1 MSLWAAVGGRGG
13 VGGGGGL
20 APEDRDRSL
29 RSLNWRL
36 LIRIFHYTRPYAKKR
51 NLLFLVTGL
60 RALQKPAVGW
70 AIGAVISGP
79 IAGGNWAATLWGA
92 AGFALLAAS
101 TEFLFHFRQRWQLEI
116 GEAVV
121 HDLRRDLFG
130 HVQQMPMS
138 FFHEM
143 TLGGLLSRV
152 ISDINNI
159 RRGVQHVFFFSILM
173 FGQMFISGAIMLYLN
188 PVLFCILLLL
198 GPTIFG
204 ISRYFHRRMSRASRE
219 AQRRHSRVTSTIAE
233 SVLGMREIQGYVR
246 ETTNAQ
252 AFSDRVDAYADSSL
266 DLHKNAAVY
275 TPILDFNAQIFLA
288 LLLGAGGYGVLGG
301 HFGLNLGDLI
311 SFFFLANIFFQPFQS
326 MGRLYTSAI
335 VSMAGAER
343 IFRLIDRDPSWTDA
357 PDARPMPRIR
367 GDLAFDGVSFGYDP
381 ETPVIHDLSFEAGAG
396 QSIAL
401 VGHTG
406 SGKSTLV
413 NLIAKFYQPQQ
424 GRILIDGID
433 LDTVTQPSLR
443 SQMGLVLQTHFL
455 FTGTVLQ
462 NIQVGQ
468 PDATREDVRAAARE
482 LDCLDLL
489 EALPDGL
496 DTEVGEQGKSLS
508 LGQRQIIAFV
518 RALLANPRIVL
529 LDEATSAIDTLTEA
543 RIQTALNKLLT
554 GRTSVIVAHRLST
567 IRHADQVL
575 VLDHGRLIE
584 RGNHRELLEQGGA
597 YADLYRQFIAATAA

>member
-1 MSLWAAVGGRGG
+1 M
-13 VGGGGGL
+13 
-20 APEDRDRSL
+20 APEDRDRTL

-36 LIRIFHYTRPYAKKR
+36 LVRIFHYMRPYALKR

-60 RALQKPAVGW
+60 RAFQKPAVGW

-79 IAGGNWAATLWGA
+79 IAGGDWSGTLWGA

-101 TEFLFHFRQRWQLEI
+101 TEFLFHFRQRWQLEL

-130 HVQQMPMS
+130 HVQQMPMA

-159 RRGVQHVFFFSILM
+159 RRGVQQVFFFSLLM
-173 FGQMFISGAIMLYLN
+173 FGQMLVSGAIMLYLN
-188 PVLFCILLLL
+188 PVLFCILLAL

-204 ISRYFHRRMSRASRE
+204 ISRFFHRRMSRASRE
-219 AQRRHSRVTSTIAE
+219 AQRRHSRVTGTIAE
-233 SVLGMREIQGYVR
+233 SVLGMREIQGFVR
-246 ETTNAQ
+246 ESTNAQ

-275 TPILDFNAQIFLA
+275 TPLLDFNAQVFLA

-301 HFGLNLGDLI
+301 HFGLGIGDLI
-311 SFFFLANIFFQPFQS
+311 AFFFLANIFFQPFQS
-326 MGRLYTSAI
+326 IGRLYTSAI

-343 IFRLIDRDPSWTDA
+343 IFRLLDRVPSWRDA

-367 GDLAFDGVSFGYDP
+367 GDLAFERVTFGYDP
-381 ETPVIHDLSFEAGAG
+381 DNPVIHDLSFSARAG
-396 QSIAL
+396 QSVAL

-413 NLIAKFYQPQQ
+413 NLIARFYEPQ
-424 GRILIDGID
+424 GGTIRIDGID
-433 LDTVTQPSLR
+433 LATVTQASLR

-455 FTGTVLQ
+455 FTGTVLE
-462 NIQVGQ
+462 NIQIGQ
-468 PDATREDVRAAARE
+468 PSADRAAVRAAARQ

-489 EALPDGL
+489 EALPNGL

-529 LDEATSAIDTLTEA
+529 LDEATSAIDTLTES
-543 RIQTALNKLLT
+543 RIQAALNRLLA

-575 VLDHGRLIE
+575 VLDQGRIVE
-584 RGNHRELLEQGGA
+584 RGDHRTLLAQGGA